1 MLTQCPRCETIYRL
15 GAADLGAAQGF
26 VECGE
31 CAKQFNALQRLGDEP
46 NFSATPTIDS
56 LPRTT
61 ISEPSV
67 AKAVDASSGPLFV
80 LIDAEEI

>member
-31 CAKQFNALQRLGDEP
+31 CAKQFNALQRLADEP
-46 NFSATPTIDS
+46 SLSATPTIDS
-56 LPRTT
+56 PPITT
-61 ISEPSV
+61 NSEPSIAKV
-67 AKAVDASSGPLFV
+67 ADPSRGPSFV